1 MQRGMFIR
9 HLNGNTSDSYAS
21 NLAECTIYEALVH
34 IDEWSADW
42 VCFLN
47 EDEKQFVRENVESMI
62 EMYVLHN
69 IKI

>member
-21 NLAECTIYEALVH
+21 NLAGCTISEALVH
-34 IDEWSADW
+34 IDEWSTDW

-47 EDEKQFVRENVESMI
+47 EDEKQLRENVESMI
-62 EMYVLHN
+62 EMYHTT
-69 IKI
+69 